1 MTIDQIKVGTV
12 GSKTKETN
20 TKISYKIKRKN
31 K

>member
-1 MTIDQIKVGTV
+1 MTIDQIQVGTV

-20 TKISYKIKRKN
+20 TKISYKIKRK